1 MSAANLMVYAVAIV
15 SALGLFALAMG
26 VFLSR
31 MSDKARRS
39 ELRRRLGAPDVT
51 QAGALL
57 KAEDDGRR
65 ATLAK
70 FIDESGLGWDPGSF
84 INWSISAGAAG
95 ILFGAVLG
103 GPFPA
108 FVLGLAGGAF
118 FPGWVEMARQRR
130 MRKCDQQMPQA
141 LQLMVLALRAGHAL
155 PGALA
160 LAAREAPQPV
170 SGELRRAVEANA
182 LGRPIGQVL
191 EGLAKRL
198 PQCDSAQ
205 TLAVAVAVL
214 EQTGG
219 NLISVLE
226 RIIDSARARTQYKA
240 RLRALTAQG
249 RMSAW
254 VLGCMPL
261 AFAFIAVFLD
271 PNYAS
276 TLATRQGLVV
286 VFMVIC
292 LWACGITWTIRM
304 VKKESRA

>member
-1 MSAANLMVYAVAIV
+1 MMVYAVAVIAAV
-15 SALGLFALAMG
+15 GLFSLAMG
-26 VFLSR
+26 AFLSR
-31 MSDKARRS
+31 LADRARRS

-57 KAEDDGRR
+57 KDDEGKR
-65 ATLAK
+65 AKIARFL
-70 FIDESGLGWDPGSF
+70 DEAGLTWQPGSF
-84 INWSISAGAAG
+84 INWTISAGAAG
-95 ILFGAVLG
+95 ALFGAVLG
-103 GPFPA
+103 GPAPA
-108 FVLGLAGGAF
+108 LLLGLAGAGF
-118 FPGWVEMARQRR
+118 FPLYVEMARQAR

-160 LAAREAPQPV
+160 LAAREAPPPIRE
-170 SGELRRAVEANA
+170 ELRRAVEANA

-191 EGLAKRL
+191 EQLAQRL

-205 TLAVAVAVL
+205 TLAVAVLVL

-219 NLISVLE
+219 NLITVLE
-226 RIIDSARARTQYKA
+226 RIIDGARARTQYKA

-254 VLGCMPL
+254 VLGCMPI
-261 AFAFIAVFLD
+261 AFATIAVFLD
-271 PNYAS
+271 PNYAK

-286 VFMVIC
+286 IVMVLV
-292 LWACGITWTIRM
+292 LWACGISWTIRM